1 MQLYLQRH
9 IYKYHFIVK
18 KATSIITNK
27 YLIAMVFFIVWMCFF
42 DQRNIFNTLEQKEKL
57 QALDAKKVYYE
68 QEISKAKEELNNLQ
82 SNPAALEKFA
92 REKYLLKKD
101 GEDIYIIEDSVFIKK

>member
-1 MQLYLQRH
+1 M
-9 IYKYHFIVK
+9 K

-27 YLIAMVFFIVWMCFF
+27 YILAIVFFIIWMCFF
-42 DQRNIFNTLEQKEKL
+42 DQRNVFNLLEQKEKL
-57 QALDAKKVYYE
+57 QALEVKKNYYE
-68 QEISKAKEELNNLQ
+68 SEISKAREELNNLN

-101 GEDIYIIEDSVFIKK
+101 GEDIYIVNDSVFVKK